1 MKMKINSAN
10 NMPWLNM
17 TNGVVRCNKAA
28 GVKLASKFCSA
39 ASISAINDDLINT
52 LIVKIR
58 KAKLLIMKI
67 ISRLLEG
74 LIIIIID
81 TPLTTN
87 LVNEFVYIVSL
98 HNQKRV

>member
-67 ISRLLEG
+67 ISRLRG
-74 LIIIIID
+74 ID
-81 TPLTTN
+81 
-87 LVNEFVYIVSL
+87 Y
-98 HNQKRV
+98 HNNRHSFNNQSG